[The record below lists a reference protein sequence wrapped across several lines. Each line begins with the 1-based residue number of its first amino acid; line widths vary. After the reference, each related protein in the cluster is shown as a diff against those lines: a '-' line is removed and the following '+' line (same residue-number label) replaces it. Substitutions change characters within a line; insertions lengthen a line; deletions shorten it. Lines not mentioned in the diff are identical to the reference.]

1 MVIVSACP
9 MGQAVSIIGK
19 TKGFFVTFFTAS
31 WLMEESNGGNRRRSL
46 LTGFKALY
54 RHILL

>member
-9 MGQAVSIIGK
+9 MGQAVSIIRK

-31 WLMEESNGGNRRRSL
+31 WLMKESNGGKLPPSSINWL
-46 LTGFKALY
+46 
-54 RHILL
+54 